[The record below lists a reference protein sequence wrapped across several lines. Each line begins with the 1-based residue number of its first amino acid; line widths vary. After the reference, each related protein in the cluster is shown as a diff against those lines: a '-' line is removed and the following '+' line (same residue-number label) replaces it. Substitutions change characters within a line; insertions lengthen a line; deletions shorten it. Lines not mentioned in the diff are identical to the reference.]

1 MTEDKKNDQREC
13 LSYGMVGGSSGSFI
27 GPIHRTAMAMNNQA
41 RLVAGSFSQAFE
53 RTLETGR
60 ELGLDPE
67 RTYPDFLTMA
77 EREGSRID
85 RIDFVVI
92 AVPNHLHFPVAKAF
106 LQQGID
112 VICEKPLTFSMEEA
126 NELVRLTRESHLQ
139 FMVAYTYTG
148 YPMVREAR
156 SLVTSGALGSIR
168 VVAAEYPQGWLTDPI
183 ERNGVGGGANP
194 QAFWRTDP
202 RYSGISG
209 CVGDIGTHVENLV
222 HFITGLEIDKLA
234 ARLEIMVPGRLLD
247 DNAYMMLRYK
257 GGASGS
263 YWSSQVAIGE
273 ENGLRIRV
281 YGEKGALSWSHEN
294 PNILRFQKK
303 GEPVQILTRG
313 SGYLSPEA
321 ARFVRV
327 PAGHPE
333 GYFEA
338 FANLFRSFCNV
349 LIARKEGRPSDLL
362 DTFPTVEDGA
372 RGVKF
377 ITDAVQSSQ
386 RDSAWVDGSFPM
398 K

>member
-1 MTEDKKNDQREC
+1 MTKEMVNDERGR
-13 LSYGMVGGSSGSFI
+13 LSYGMVGGSTGSFI
-27 GPIHRTAMAMNNQA
+27 GPVHRAAMAMNDQA
-41 RLVAGSFSQAFE
+41 KLTAGSFSQAFQQ
-53 RTLETGR
+53 TLETGR
-60 ELGLDPE
+60 EVGLDPE

-77 EREGSRID
+77 QREGARPD
-85 RIDFVVI
+85 RIDFAVI

-106 LQQGID
+106 LQQGIG
-112 VICEKPLTFSMEEA
+112 VVCEKPLAFSLEEA
-126 NELVRLTRESHLQ
+126 NELVRLTREFQ
-139 FMVAYTYTG
+139 QEFMVAYTYTG

-156 SLVTSGALGSIR
+156 SLVASGALGSIR
-168 VVAAEYPQGWLTDPI
+168 VVAAEYPQGWLADPI
-183 ERNGVGGGANP
+183 ENTGHR
-194 QAFWRTDP
+194 QASWRTDP

-209 CVGDIGTHVENLV
+209 CVGDIGTHIENLV
-222 HFITGLEIDKLA
+222 HFVTCLEIDKLA

-247 DNAYMMLRYK
+247 DNAYMLLRYE
-257 GGASGS
+257 GGATGT

-281 YGEKGALSWSHEN
+281 YGDKGALAWSHEN
-294 PNILRFQKK
+294 PNILRLQRK
-303 GEPVQILTRG
+303 GEPMQILTRG

-349 LIARKEGRPSDLL
+349 LIARKEGRTPDPL

-377 ITDAVQSSQ
+377 VTDCVQSS
-386 RDSAWVDGSFPM
+386 RLDSAWVDGSFPTN
-398 K
+398 

>member
-1 MTEDKKNDQREC
+1 MTEEKVNDERRR
-13 LSYGMVGGSSGSFI
+13 LSYGMVGGSPGSFI
-27 GPIHRTAMAMNNQA
+27 GPVHRAALAMNDQA
-41 RLVAGSFSQAFE
+41 KLTAGSFSQAFQK
-53 RTLETGR
+53 TLETGR
-60 ELGLDPE
+60 EVSLDPE
-67 RTYPDFLTMA
+67 RMYPDFLTMA
-77 EREGSRID
+77 QREGARPD

-112 VICEKPLTFSMEEA
+112 VVCEKPLAFSLEEA
-126 NELVRLTRESHLQ
+126 NELVRLTREFKRE

-156 SLVTSGALGSIR
+156 SLVASGALGSIR

-183 ERNGVGGGANP
+183 ELTGNR
-194 QAFWRTDP
+194 QASWRTDP

-209 CVGDIGTHVENLV
+209 CVGDIGTHIENLV
-222 HFITGLEIDKLA
+222 HFVTGLEIDKLA

-247 DNAYMMLRYK
+247 DNAYMLLRYQ
-257 GGASGS
+257 GGASGT

-281 YGEKGALSWSHEN
+281 YGDKGALAWSHEN
-294 PNILRFQKK
+294 PNILRFQRK

-321 ARFVRV
+321 TRFVRV

-349 LIARKEGRPSDLL
+349 LIARKEGRPADPL
-362 DTFPTVEDGA
+362 DTFPTVVDGA

-377 ITDAVQSSQ
+377 ITDCVASS
-386 RDSAWVDGSFPM
+386 RLDSAWVDGSFPM

>member
-1 MTEDKKNDQREC
+1 MTEEKEKQCEQCER
-13 LSYGMVGGSSGSFI
+13 LSYGLVGGSPGSFI
-27 GPIHRTAMAMNNQA
+27 GPVHRTALAMNNQA
-41 RLVAGSFSQAFE
+41 KLTAGSFSESFE
-53 RTLETGR
+53 KTIETGR

-67 RTYPDFLTMA
+67 RTYSDFSAMA
-77 EREGSRID
+77 EREGARED

-92 AVPNHLHFPVAKAF
+92 AVPNHLHFPAAKAF

-112 VICEKPLTFSMEEA
+112 VICEKPLTFSVEEA
-126 NELVRLTRESHLQ
+126 NELVRLTRESNLQ

-156 SLVTSGALGSIR
+156 SLVASGALGTIR
-168 VVAAEYPQGWLTDPI
+168 VVAAEYPQGWLADPI
-183 ERNGVGGGANP
+183 ERSEVPGGANR
-194 QAFWRTDP
+194 QASWRTDP

-209 CVGDIGTHVENLV
+209 CVGDIGTHIENLV
-222 HFITGLEIDKLA
+222 HFVTCLEIDKLS

-247 DNAYMMLRYK
+247 DNAYMLLRYK
-257 GGASGS
+257 GGATGT
-263 YWSSQVAIGE
+263 YWCSQVATGE

-281 YGEKGALSWSHEN
+281 YGDKGALAWSHEN
-294 PNILRFQKK
+294 PNILRFQRK

-349 LIARKEGRPSDLL
+349 LIARKEGRPSDPL

-372 RGVKF
+372 RGIKF
-377 ITDAVQSSQ
+377 ITDCVASSQ
-386 RDSAWVDGSFPM
+386 LDSAWV
-398 K
+398 